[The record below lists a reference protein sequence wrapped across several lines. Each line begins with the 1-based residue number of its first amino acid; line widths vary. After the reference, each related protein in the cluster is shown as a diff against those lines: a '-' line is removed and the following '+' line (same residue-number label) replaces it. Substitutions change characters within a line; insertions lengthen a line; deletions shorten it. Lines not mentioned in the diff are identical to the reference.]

1 MALGTESCPLRSQKP
16 SSLSSASV
24 SFSVRRVLRG
34 MWETRVL
41 MALCVAVGTMPA
53 VFYRHTPL
61 CASLRLLAWVIR
73 LADMNIGVQI
83 SPESLPPGL
92 EYTQTWDCRRTQKVH
107 AQFSRGQMSC
117 CPQRLHRFTFSL
129 ATSESALFSHC
140 RLFH

>member
-16 SSLSSASV
+16 SSLRPASV
-24 SFSVRRVLRG
+24 SFSVRRVPRG

-61 CASLRLLAWVIR
+61 CASLHLLAWVIR
-73 LADMNIGVQI
+73 LADMNIGVQT

-92 EYTQTWDCRRTQKVH
+92 EYTQTWDCRHKQKVH
-107 AQFSRGQMSC
+107 AQFPRGQMSC

-129 ATSESALFSHC
+129 ATSESPLFSHC
-140 RLFH
+140 RLFC